1 MLERIRIENR
11 TFLTN
16 ISARASR
23 RHGTVWL
30 LARFGEHFSSR
41 LKENFSAHA
50 LEARDRLAA
59 RPNGPYTKL
68 RVLQSWEEE
77 IANDELRSALAFQA
91 SGDLGEFESNYL
103 GSWKFK
109 LKFRTLGLGLLR
121 M

>member
-1 MLERIRIENR
+1 MLERIRTENI

-16 ISARASR
+16 I
-23 RHGTVWL
+23 
-30 LARFGEHFSSR
+30 FS
-41 LKENFSAHA
+41 ENFSARA
-50 LEARDRLAA
+50 LKEARDRLAA
-59 RPNGPYTKL
+59 RTSGPYTKL